1 MEAAGQLRGGS
12 GKAPRHH
19 GEAMGLLQGG
29 VGRQREGVGVSWCGS
44 EWRCDTFSR
53 SGMRRH

>member
-1 MEAAGQLRGGS
+1 MEAAGQLRGGN

-29 VGRQREGVGVSWCGS
+29 VGRQREGVGVSWCAPSGGA
-44 EWRCDTFSR
+44 TR
-53 SGMRRH
+53 SLRVA